1 MLTDERH
8 DVIRDLLLADGRVV
22 ANELAVRFGVSEDTV
37 RRDLRELAKAGY
49 CRRVHG
55 GALAP
60 APVALPISARVEKD
74 ADAKT
79 RLAAEAVK
87 LLQPGQ
93 TVFIDAGSTNYA
105 IAGAIPRSLDLTIVT
120 NAPAIASAL
129 ADHERASIIMLGG
142 IYNRRTG
149 SVGGNN
155 TVQAVEAMFAD
166 LVFLGSCAIDVSFG
180 VSAIDAVEAEV
191 KRAMVMQSR
200 AMVVAAT
207 SDKLGLAAPFRV
219 ARPESLTHLVVE
231 PTADQGQVG
240 DFSAL
245 GTIVHH
251 AAR

>member
-8 DVIRDLLLADGRVV
+8 DVIRTLLLTDGRVM
-22 ANELAVRFGVSEDTV
+22 ANELAARFGVSEDTV

-60 APVALPISARVEKD
+60 APVSLPISVRVERD
-74 ADAKT
+74 ADTKT

-87 LLQPGQ
+87 LLQPRQ

-105 IAGAIPRSLDLTIVT
+105 IARAIPRSMDLTIVT

-129 ADHERASIIMLGG
+129 DDHERATVIMLGG
-142 IYNRRTG
+142 IYNRTLG
-149 SVGGNN
+149 SLGGNA
-155 TVQAVEAMFAD
+155 TVQAVEAIFAD
-166 LVFLGSCAIDVSFG
+166 LAFLGSCAIDVAFG
-180 VSAIDAVEAEV
+180 VSALDAIEADV
-191 KRAMVMQSR
+191 KRSMVMQSR
-200 AMVVAAT
+200 ALVVAAT

-231 PTADQGQVG
+231 PTADPRLLG
-240 DFSAL
+240 DFAAQ
-245 GTIVHH
+245 GTAIHH
-251 AAR
+251 AQ

>member
-8 DVIRDLLLADGRVV
+8 DVIRALLLSDGRVV
-22 ANELAVRFGVSEDTV
+22 ATELATRFSVSEDTV

-74 ADAKT
+74 ADTKT

-87 LLQPGQ
+87 LLQPRH

-105 IAGAIPRSLDLTIVT
+105 IARAIPRTIQLTVVT
-120 NAPAIASAL
+120 NAPAIAAAL
-129 ADHERASIIMLGG
+129 ADHELATVIMLGG
-142 IYNRRTG
+142 IYKGALG
-149 SVGGNN
+149 SVGGN
-155 TVQAVEAMFAD
+155 TTVEAVDAIYAD
-166 LVFLGSCAIDVSFG
+166 LVFLGSCAIDVAVG
-180 VSAIDAVEAEV
+180 VSALDAVEAEV

-200 AMVVAAT
+200 AVAVAAT

-219 ARPESLTHLVVE
+219 AKPTSLTHLVVE
-231 PTADQGQVG
+231 ADADAALLDDFAAQGT
-240 DFSAL
+240 
-245 GTIVHH
+245 TIHH
-251 AAR
+251 IR

>member
-8 DVIRDLLLADGRVV
+8 DVIRALLLSDGRVV

-60 APVALPISARVEKD
+60 APMAMPISSRVEKD
-74 ADAKT
+74 ADSKT

-87 LLQPGQ
+87 LLQPRH

-105 IAGAIPRSLDLTIVT
+105 IARAIPRHIDLTVVT
-120 NAPAIASAL
+120 NAPAIAAAL
-129 ADHERASIIMLGG
+129 ADHEQSTVIMLGG
-142 IYNRRTG
+142 IYKGSLG
-149 SVGGNN
+149 SVGGNA
-155 TVQAVEAMFAD
+155 TVEAVEAIYAD
-166 LVFLGSCAIDVSFG
+166 LVFLGSCAIDVTFG
-180 VSAIDAVEAEV
+180 VSALDAVEAEV

-200 AMVVAAT
+200 AVAVAAT

-219 ARPESLTHLVVE
+219 AKPASLTHLVVE
-231 PTADQGQVG
+231 ADADAALLDEFAAQGT
-240 DFSAL
+240 
-245 GTIVHH
+245 TIHH
-251 AAR
+251 AR

>member
-8 DVIRDLLLADGRVV
+8 DVIRALLVSDGRVV

-60 APVALPISARVEKD
+60 APVALPISARVDKD

-79 RLAAEAVK
+79 RLATEAVK
-87 LLQPGQ
+87 LLQPRH

-105 IAGAIPRSLDLTIVT
+105 IACAIPRTMEVTVVT
-120 NAPAIASAL
+120 NAPAIAAAL
-129 ADHERASIIMLGG
+129 ADHERATIIMLGG
-142 IYNRRTG
+142 IYKGALG
-149 SVGGNN
+149 SVGGNT
-155 TVQAVEAMFAD
+155 TVEAVEAIYAD
-166 LVFLGSCAIDVSFG
+166 LVFLGSCAIDTAFG
-180 VSAIDAVEAEV
+180 VSALDAVEAEV

-200 AMVVAAT
+200 AVVVAAT

-219 ARPESLTHLVVE
+219 ARPASLTHLVVE
-231 PTADQGQVG
+231 AVADAALLEDFAAQGT
-240 DFSAL
+240 
-245 GTIVHH
+245 TIHH
-251 AAR
+251 AH

>member
-8 DVIRDLLLADGRVV
+8 DVIRALLVSDGRVV

-60 APVALPISARVEKD
+60 APVALPISARVDKD

-87 LLQPGQ
+87 LLQPRH

-105 IAGAIPRSLDLTIVT
+105 IARAIPRTMELTVVT
-120 NAPAIASAL
+120 NAPAIAAAL
-129 ADHERASIIMLGG
+129 ADHERATIIMLGG
-142 IYNRRTG
+142 IYKGALG
-149 SVGGNN
+149 SVGGNA
-155 TVQAVEAMFAD
+155 TVEAVEAIYAD
-166 LVFLGSCAIDVSFG
+166 LVFLGSCAIDTAFG
-180 VSAIDAVEAEV
+180 VSALDAVEAEV

-200 AMVVAAT
+200 AVVVAAT

-219 ARPESLTHLVVE
+219 ARPASLTHLVVE
-231 PTADQGQVG
+231 AGADAVLLEDFAAQG
-240 DFSAL
+240 
-245 GTIVHH
+245 TNIHH
-251 AAR
+251 AH

>member
-8 DVIRDLLLADGRVV
+8 DVIRALLMSDGRVV

-79 RLAAEAVK
+79 RLATEAAK
-87 LLQPGQ
+87 LLQPKQ

-105 IAGAIPRSLDLTIVT
+105 IARAIPRAMELTVVT
-120 NAPAIASAL
+120 NAPAIAAAL
-129 ADHERASIIMLGG
+129 ADHERATVIMLGG
-142 IYNRRTG
+142 IYKGSLG
-149 SVGGNN
+149 SVGGNA
-155 TVQAVEAMFAD
+155 TVEAVEDIYAD
-166 LVFLGSCAIDVSFG
+166 LVFLGTCAIDVAFG
-180 VSAIDAVEAEV
+180 VSALDAVEAEV

-200 AMVVAAT
+200 ALVVAAT

-219 ARPESLTHLVVE
+219 ARPEALTHLVVE
-231 PTADQGQVG
+231 AGADAALLE
-240 DFSAL
+240 DFAAL
-245 GTIVHH
+245 GTTVHH
-251 AAR
+251 AR